1 MYSPE
6 KISELV
12 DPLKRVGLEVAVRDG
27 FLYVSSLSLS
37 KKNLGSWELLLR
49 CADVTN
55 IDNEEGVFHVVT
67 KNYIYRIDY
76 RWNPPVFHLN
86 PCVSDDAT
94 K

>member
-27 FLYVSSLSLS
+27 FLHVSSLSLS
-37 KKNLGSWELLLR
+37 KENPGNWEFLLR
-49 CADVTN
+49 CADVTS

-67 KNYIYRIDY
+67 KNYICRIDY
-76 RWNPPVFHLN
+76 RWNPPVLHLN
-86 PCVSDDAT
+86 PLASGGAT
-94 K
+94 E